1 MKKQKLI
8 EDLVTVASGFIKSV
22 EGAKDFSK
30 NKFREKVSLA
40 LEELNFASKLEMDE
54 LKAMVVKSREET
66 DNLKKKLNNIE
77 KKLKK
82 INN

>member
-8 EDLVTVASGFIKSV
+8 DDLVTVTSGFIKSV
-22 EGAKDFSK
+22 KGAKDFSK
-30 NKFREKVSLA
+30 KKFREKVLLA
-40 LEELNFASKLEMDE
+40 LQELNFANKLEMDE

-82 INN
+82 K

>member
-8 EDLVTVASGFIKSV
+8 EDLVTVTSGFIKSV
-22 EGAKDFSK
+22 KGAKDFSK

-40 LEELNFASKLEMDE
+40 LEELNFANKLEMDE

-66 DNLKKKLNNIE
+66 DNLKKKLDNIE

-82 INN
+82 NK

>member
-8 EDLVTVASGFIKSV
+8 EDLVTVTSGFIKSV
-22 EGAKDFSK
+22 KGAKDFSK

-40 LEELNFASKLEMDE
+40 LEELNFANKLEMDE

-82 INN
+82 NK

>member
-8 EDLVTVASGFIKSV
+8 EDLVTVTSGFIKSV
-22 EGAKDFSK
+22 KGAKDFSK

-40 LEELNFASKLEMDE
+40 LEELNFANKLEIDE

-66 DNLKKKLNNIE
+66 DKNKAVFK
-77 KKLKK
+77 
-82 INN
+82 

>member
-82 INN
+82 NK

>member
-8 EDLVTVASGFIKSV
+8 EDLVTVASGFVKV
-22 EGAKDFSK
+22 LRSK
-30 NKFREKVSLA
+30 IFPKTSSGKVSLA

-66 DNLKKKLNNIE
+66 DNLKKN
-77 KKLKK
+77 
-82 INN
+82 

>member
-8 EDLVTVASGFIKSV
+8 EDLVTVTSGFIKSV
-22 EGAKDFSK
+22 KGAKDFSK

-40 LEELNFASKLEMDE
+40 LEELNFANKLEIDE

-66 DNLKKKLNNIE
+66 DYLKKKLNNIE

-82 INN
+82 NK

>member
-1 MKKQKLI
+1 M
-8 EDLVTVASGFIKSV
+8 
-22 EGAKDFSK
+22 
-30 NKFREKVSLA
+30 LA
-40 LEELNFASKLEMDE
+40 LQELNFANKLEMDE

-82 INN
+82 K

>member
-22 EGAKDFSK
+22 NGAKDFSK

-40 LEELNFASKLEMDE
+40 LEDLNFANKLEMDE

-77 KKLKK
+77 KILKK
-82 INN
+82 NK

>member
-1 MKKQKLI
+1 MKKQNLI
-8 EDLVTVASGFIKSV
+8 EDLVTVTSGFIKSV
-22 EGAKDFSK
+22 KGAKEFSK

-40 LEELNFASKLEMDE
+40 LEELNFANKLEIDE

-66 DNLKKKLNNIE
+66 DYLKKKLNNIE

-82 INN
+82 NK

>member
-1 MKKQKLI
+1 MKKQNLI
-8 EDLVTVASGFIKSV
+8 EDLVTVTSGFIKSV
-22 EGAKDFSK
+22 KGAKDFSK

-40 LEELNFASKLEMDE
+40 LEELNFANKLEIDE

-66 DNLKKKLNNIE
+66 DYLKKKLNNIE

-82 INN
+82 NK

>member
-8 EDLVTVASGFIKSV
+8 EDLVTVTSGFIKSV
-22 EGAKDFSK
+22 KGAKDFSK

-82 INN
+82 NK

>member
-66 DNLKKKLNNIE
+66 DNLKKKLDNIE

-82 INN
+82 NK

>member
-8 EDLVTVASGFIKSV
+8 EDLVTVTSGFIKSV
-22 EGAKDFSK
+22 KGAKDFSK

-40 LEELNFASKLEMDE
+40 LEELNFANKLEMDE

-82 INN
+82 K

>member
-8 EDLVTVASGFIKSV
+8 EDLVTVTSGFIKSV
-22 EGAKDFSK
+22 KGAKDFSK

-40 LEELNFASKLEMDE
+40 LEELNFVNKLEMDE

-82 INN
+82 NK

>member
-8 EDLVTVASGFIKSV
+8 EDLVTVTSGFIKSV
-22 EGAKDFSK
+22 KGAKDFSK
-30 NKFREKVSLA
+30 IKFREKVSLA
-40 LEELNFASKLEMDE
+40 LEELNFANKLEMDE

-66 DNLKKKLNNIE
+66 DNLKKKLYNIE

-82 INN
+82 NK

>member
-8 EDLVTVASGFIKSV
+8 EDLVTVTSGFIKSV

-82 INN
+82 NK

>member
-8 EDLVTVASGFIKSV
+8 EDLVTVTSGFIKSV
-22 EGAKDFSK
+22 KGAKDFSK

-40 LEELNFASKLEMDE
+40 LEELNFANKLEMDE

-66 DNLKKKLNNIE
+66 DNLKKKLYNIE

-82 INN
+82 NK